1 MKPLGRLLLAIA
13 IPVGSVWAASAP
25 LPAPPSGLASSA
37 PTLEDTL
44 LHEAVGLSPQAL
56 HAALMSWEV
65 LRARGE
71 VHKALLTVIDYGLPS
86 TQPRLWVFDLDSQRV
101 LFHELVAHGR
111 NSGWDLAVSF
121 SNDDGTYMSS
131 LGAFVTGSAY
141 DGKNGYSLRLR
152 GTEPNV
158 NDRAEA
164 RAIVMHGA
172 PYVDEAIARGQGR
185 LGRSLGCVAVRPAI
199 ARPLIDTIKD
209 GSVLYAWHPSM
220 PASAS
225 RRREPRV
232 LGPCLDEHGDV
243 GVSVL
248 P

>member
-1 MKPLGRLLLAIA
+1 MKPLARLLLATA
-13 IPVGSVWAASAP
+13 IPVGSFWAAGAP
-25 LPAPPSGLASSA
+25 TQAT

-44 LHEAVGLSPQAL
+44 VAEAAGLSPQAL
-56 HAALMSWEV
+56 HAALASWES
-65 LRARGE
+65 LSTRGE
-71 VHKALLTVIDYGLPS
+71 VHSALLSVIDYGLPS
-86 TQPRLWVFDLDSQRV
+86 TQPRLWVFDLTSGRV

-152 GTEPNV
+152 GTEPER

-172 PYVDEAIARGQGR
+172 PYVDEAIALKYGR
-185 LGRSLGCVAVRPAI
+185 LGRSLGCPAIRPAI
-199 ARPLIDTIKD
+199 ARILIDEIRD
-209 GSVLYAWHPSM
+209 GSVLYAWHPSI
-220 PASAS
+220 AGAL
-225 RRREPRV
+225 PR
-232 LGPCLDEHGDV
+232 
-243 GVSVL
+243 
-248 P
+248 